1 MGNEYNSIWGWGGL
15 LLSAD
20 LGLHDGGESDDA
32 RSSNLKENKK
42 KNFRALKPDRKKM
55 TMRKCQ
61 QEI

>member
-42 KNFRALKPDRKKM
+42 RILELLPDRKK
-55 TMRKCQ
+55 
-61 QEI
+61 

>member
-1 MGNEYNSIWGWGGL
+1 VGKWL

-42 KNFRALKPDRKKM
+42 KRILELLNLIEKN
-55 TMRKCQ
+55 
-61 QEI
+61 